1 MRNYEEFIEKNKNQL
16 MLKRIFDVIVAFFLI
31 ILLSPIMI
39 FIAIKI
45 KLGSKGPII
54 YKQYR
59 ITTFG
64 RPFVIYKFRTMR
76 VGADKGDK
84 ITSSNDDRITDIGK
98 KIRSYRL
105 DELPQLFN
113 IIQGNMSFVGARP
126 EVAEYVKYYTADMKR
141 TLWMPAGVTS
151 LASIKFKDEDKII
164 EDYTNKG
171 ISVNDAYVN
180 YVLPEK
186 MKYNIEY
193 IDNFSLIKDIK
204 IMIKTVM
211 DVLVK

>member
-1 MRNYEEFIEKNKNQL
+1 MRNYEEFIEENKNQL
-16 MLKRIFDVIVAFFLI
+16 KLKRIFDIIVAFFLI
-31 ILLSPIMI
+31 ILLSPVMI

-45 KLGSKGPII
+45 KLDSKGPII

-64 RPFVIYKFRTMR
+64 KPFVIYKFRTMR
-76 VGADKGDK
+76 VGSDKGDK

-151 LASIKFKDEDKII
+151 LASIKFKDEDKLI
-164 EDYTNKG
+164 EEYTNKG
-171 ISVNDAYVN
+171 ITVNDAYVN

>member
-39 FIAIKI
+39 FIAVKI